1 MIRLLNSSTG
11 KENKLKQV
19 LAPILTDVSRRKKLE
34 DQLRQSQKL
43 AALGQLTTSIIH
55 DFNNLLSIILVNSQ
69 LLNELVG
76 DADNEVREV
85 IANVVNTGNRGARLT
100 QQLLAFSRTQ
110 KLEPAIVEPADVISS
125 LMSLLKICI
134 GNCARIEIHSVQDLW
149 QSKLDVNLLESAL
162 LNLVINAKDAMSHN
176 GVLRIDLRNESFQE
190 EKTRLLGLDPGDYV
204 VIEVS
209 DNGSGIDSSI
219 IDHVFEPFFTTKDP
233 DKGTGLGLTLV
244 SDFAQQSG
252 GNVTIESESRIG
264 TSVTLWL
271 PRAMQ

>member
-1 MIRLLNSSTG
+1 M
-11 KENKLKQV
+11 KQV